1 MHHLSYHKPL
11 KHILIELMV
20 DNDVPVQSE
29 KKHKN
34 KQKHNKTKPKNNNQG
49 DKK

>member
-20 DNDVPVQSE
+20 DNDVPVQSG
-29 KKHKN
+29 KKTQ
-34 KQKHNKTKPKNNNQG
+34 KQTKT
-49 DKK
+49 